1 MMEPLLW
8 MALGTG
14 LLGSGHCLGMCGGI
28 VAAFSLATSGRGGL
42 LFPLFYQLGRI
53 LTYMLIGLAVGMAGS
68 ALAFT
73 DTLRLPGR
81 LLLLGSDLFLILIGL
96 GSAGLFSRLA
106 LLNLEFALP
115 VRTLTAMVQR
125 LKTLPP
131 AMAALPLGML
141 FGLLP
146 CGLVY
151 AVALTAAQSASGATG
166 ALIMLAFGLGTA
178 PALLLFGGTA
188 HLLSARARQ
197 LLLRG
202 AGLMV
207 AAMGTYQ
214 LVRHLRMFYFL
225 PPCCG

>member
-1 MMEPLLW
+1 
-8 MALGTG
+8 MAFSTG

-28 VAAFSLATSGRGGL
+28 VAAFSLATGGGGSL
-42 LFPLFYQLGRI
+42 FFPLLYQIGRI
-53 LTYMLIGLAVGMAGS
+53 LTYMLIGLVVGTAGS

-73 DTLRLPGR
+73 DSLRLPGR
-81 LLLLGSDLFLILIGL
+81 MLLLSSDVFLILIGL

-106 LLNLEFALP
+106 MLNLEYSLP
-115 VRTLTAMVQR
+115 VGTLTATVQR
-125 LKTLPP
+125 LKALPSYLS
-131 AMAALPLGML
+131 ALPLGMV

-151 AVALTAAQSASGATG
+151 AMAITAAQSSAASSG

-178 PALLLFGGTA
+178 PALLLFGSTA

-197 LLLRG
+197 LLLRA

-207 AAMGTYQ
+207 AAMGLYQ
-214 LVRHLRMFYFL
+214 LVRHLRLFYFL

>member
-1 MMEPLLW
+1 MDPLFV
-8 MALGTG
+8 MAFSTG

-42 LFPLFYQLGRI
+42 LFPLFYQVGRI
-53 LTYMLIGLAVGMAGS
+53 LTYMLIGLLVGMAGS

-106 LLNLEFALP
+106 LLNLEYALP
-115 VRTLTAMVQR
+115 VRTLTATVQR
-125 LKTLPP
+125 LRTLPP
-131 AMAALPLGML
+131 ALAALPLGMI

-151 AVALTAAQSASGATG
+151 AVAITAAQSASGASG
-166 ALIMLAFGLGTA
+166 ALIMLSFGLGTA
-178 PALLLFGGTA
+178 PALLLFGSTA
-188 HLLSARARQ
+188 HLLSARARR
-197 LLLRG
+197 LLLRA

-207 AAMGTYQ
+207 AAMGLYQ
-214 LVRHLRMFYFL
+214 LIRHLRLFYFL

>member
-1 MMEPLLW
+1 MDPLFV
-8 MALGTG
+8 MAFSTG

-42 LFPLFYQLGRI
+42 LFPFFYQVGRI
-53 LTYMLIGLAVGMAGS
+53 LTYMLIGLLVGMAGS

-81 LLLLGSDLFLILIGL
+81 LLLIGSDLFLILIGL

-106 LLNLEFALP
+106 LLNLEYALP
-115 VRTLTAMVQR
+115 VRTLTATVQR
-125 LKTLPP
+125 LRTLPP
-131 AMAALPLGML
+131 ALAALPLGML

-151 AVALTAAQSASGATG
+151 AVAITAAQSASGSSG

-178 PALLLFGGTA
+178 PALLLFGSTA
-188 HLLSARARQ
+188 HLLSARARR
-197 LLLRG
+197 LLLRA

-207 AAMGTYQ
+207 AAMGLYQ
-214 LVRHLRMFYFL
+214 LVRHLRLFYFL

>member
-1 MMEPLLW
+1 MDPLLV
-8 MALGTG
+8 MAFSTG

-42 LFPLFYQLGRI
+42 LFPFLYQLGRI
-53 LTYMLIGLAVGMAGS
+53 LTYMLIGLVVGMAGS

-73 DTLRLPGR
+73 DSLRLPGR

-96 GSAGLFSRLA
+96 GSAGLFARLS
-106 LLNLEFALP
+106 LLNLEYALP
-115 VRTLTAMVQR
+115 VRTLTATVQR
-125 LKTLPP
+125 LKVLPP
-131 AMAALPLGML
+131 YLAALPLGML

-151 AVALTAAQSASGATG
+151 AMALTAAQSAVASSGA
-166 ALIMLAFGLGTA
+166 LLMLAFGLGTA
-178 PALLLFGGTA
+178 PALLLFGSTA

-197 LLLRG
+197 LLLRA

-207 AAMGTYQ
+207 AAMGLYQ
-214 LVRHLRMFYFL
+214 LVRHLRLFYFL

>member
-1 MMEPLLW
+1 MDPLVV
-8 MALGTG
+8 MAFSTG

-28 VAAFSLATSGRGGL
+28 VAAFSLATTGRGGL
-42 LFPLFYQLGRI
+42 FFPLLYQSGRI
-53 LTYMLIGLAVGMAGS
+53 LTYVLIGLLVGMAGT

-73 DTLRLPGR
+73 DALRLPGR

-96 GSAGLFSRLA
+96 GSAGLFSHLA
-106 LLNLEFALP
+106 LLKLEYAPP
-115 VRTLTAMVQR
+115 VRILAATVQR
-125 LKTLPP
+125 LRSLPP
-131 AMAALPLGML
+131 ALSALPLGMV

-151 AVALTAAQSASGATG
+151 AVALTAAQSASGASG

-178 PALLLFGGTA
+178 PALLLFGSTA
-188 HLLSARARQ
+188 HLLSSRARQ

-207 AAMGTYQ
+207 AAMGLFQ
-214 LVRHLRMFYFL
+214 LVRHLRLFYFL
-225 PPCCG
+225 PTCCG